1 MTINLY
7 SFVGLYDRA
16 LSTLSPVLAKGAERA
31 KALGV
36 SEADMLE
43 WRLIDD
49 MNPLRFQAQV
59 VINFANQWTSRVAG
73 LPLPADIPTDL
84 DLAGLQAA
92 IRDAKAYLATLKPE
106 QFAGRDDIPLTVN
119 LGQLEPT
126 FPAGQWLSVFAST
139 NVYFHLSMAYAIL
152 RARGADLG
160 KRDLFAGGL

>member
-1 MTINLY
+1 VTVNLFT
-7 SFVGLYDRA
+7 FVGLYDRV
-16 LSTLSPVLAKGAERA
+16 LGTLSHVLNKGAERA
-31 KALGV
+31 KALGA
-36 SEADMLE
+36 SDAEMLE

-59 VINFANQWTSRVAG
+59 VINFARQWTARVAG
-73 LPLPADIPTDL
+73 LPVPDDIATDL
-84 DLAGLQAA
+84 DLAGLQKA
-92 IRDAKAYLATLKPE
+92 IADAKAYLATLKPE
-106 QFAGRDDIPLTVN
+106 QFEGRDDVAMTVPL
-119 LGQLEPT
+119 GEIQPT